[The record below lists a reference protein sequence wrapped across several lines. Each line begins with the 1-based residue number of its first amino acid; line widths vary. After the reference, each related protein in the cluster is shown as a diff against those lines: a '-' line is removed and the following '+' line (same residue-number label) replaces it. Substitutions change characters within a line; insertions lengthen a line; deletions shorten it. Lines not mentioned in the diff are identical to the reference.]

1 MQWIIFAFLTAGSYG
16 LFNFFMKLSGA
27 KFSPTLANIFIAG
40 TSLIIAVI
48 STLYLKFTGHGLI
61 FTKENI
67 KLPILAGV
75 FTAVG
80 EIFYLTMY
88 SKQAPM
94 VIAYPIVG
102 GGALL
107 IVLLLGLFIL
117 KEPVTLFKI
126 IGIICIIAGIIFVSR
141 D

>member
-1 MQWIIFAFLTAGSYG
+1 MHWIVFAFLTAAGYG
-16 LFNFFMKLSGA
+16 FFNFFMKLSGS
-27 KFSPTLANIFIAG
+27 KFSPTVANIFIAG
-40 TSLIIAVI
+40 TSLIIAII
-48 STLYLKFTGHGLI
+48 STLYLKFTGHELI

-75 FTAVG
+75 FTCLG

-107 IVLLLGLFIL
+107 IVLILGLVIL
-117 KEPVTLFKI
+117 KEPVTASKI
-126 IGIICIIAGIIFVSR
+126 AGIAFIIAGIIFVSR
-141 D
+141 N